1 MPFWYG
7 EGTMKEF
14 FTVMDVDQVLALVD
28 AFPRVSTDSIALEE
42 ATGRVLARDVI
53 AGCDLPGFARSTMD
67 GYAVQAASTFGAS
80 EGSPALFDLVGAVA
94 MGESA
99 AVAIAPGQA
108 ARIATGG
115 ALPPGADSVAMLEHA
130 DLLDESTIE
139 VFRSVAPGQHVIA
152 ADEDYATGAVV
163 AAAGRRL
170 RPQDTGV
177 LAAIGTTRVDVH
189 RRPKVAIISTGDEIV
204 PVDAVPG
211 PGQIR
216 DVNSFTLA
224 GLVADAGATPVALGI
239 VRDDFEALRAAS
251 ARAMEQCDMVLVSGG
266 SSVGVRDFT
275 VEVISS
281 FADSRILVHGVS
293 ISPGKPTILARVL
306 NRPFWGLP
314 GHVASAMIVF
324 SRIVK
329 PFLLHAGGIRDPL
342 AQEIRL
348 PARLSRN
355 LASAQGR
362 TDFVRV
368 RVGRGAEGLW
378 AEPIPGKS
386 GLLNTMV
393 KGDGLIEIAK
403 NVEGLEAGAPV
414 EVILF

>member
-1 MPFWYG
+1 
-7 EGTMKEF
+7 MKEF
-14 FTVMDVDQVLALVD
+14 FTVMDVDQVLALVGE
-28 AFPRVSTDSIALEE
+28 FSPTPTETVALGE
-42 ATGRVLARDVI
+42 ATGRVLAREVT
-53 AGCDLPGFARSTMD
+53 AASDLPGFARSTVD

-80 EGSPALFDLVGAVA
+80 EGSPALFDVIGAIA
-94 MGESA
+94 MGA
-99 AVAIAPGQA
+99 AAEVAIGPAQA

-115 ALPPGADSVAMLEHA
+115 ALPPGADSVVMLEHA
-130 DLLDESTIE
+130 DIVDERTIE
-139 VFRSVAPGQHVIA
+139 VLRSVAPGQHVIA
-152 ADEDYATGAVV
+152 ADEDYPAGSVV

-189 RRPKVAIISTGDEIV
+189 HRPKVAIISTGDEVV
-204 PVDAVPG
+204 PINAVPG
-211 PGQIR
+211 PGQVR

-239 VRDDFEALRAAS
+239 VRDDFDALRAAS
-251 ARAMEQCDMVLVSGG
+251 ARAVAECDMVLISGG

-275 VEVISS
+275 VAVISS
-281 FADSRILVHGVS
+281 FPDSRILVHGIS

-314 GHVASAMIVF
+314 GHVASAMVVF
-324 SRIVK
+324 AQIVK
-329 PFLLHAGGIRDPL
+329 PFLLQLAGIHAPL
-342 AQEIRL
+342 AQEVRL

-355 LASAQGR
+355 LVSAQGR

-368 RVGRGAEGLW
+368 RVVSGEEGLW
-378 AEPIPGKS
+378 AEPILGKS

-393 KGDGLIEIAK
+393 KGDGVIEIEK
-403 NVEGLEAGAPV
+403 NVEGLEVGARV

>member
-1 MPFWYG
+1 
-7 EGTMKEF
+7 MKEF

-28 AFPRVSTDSIALEE
+28 GFPRVPSETVGLAE
-42 ATGRVLARDVI
+42 ATGRVLARDVV
-53 AGCDLPGFARSTMD
+53 AGSNLPGFARSTVD

-80 EGSPALFDLVGAVA
+80 EASPALFDVVGTVA
-94 MGESA
+94 MGEDA
-99 AVAIAPGQA
+99 RVAVAPAQA

-115 ALPPGADSVAMLEHA
+115 ALPRGADSVVMLEHA
-130 DLLDESTIE
+130 DALDERTIE

-152 ADEDYATGAVV
+152 ADEDYPAGAVV

-177 LAAIGTTRVDVH
+177 LAAIGTTWVDVH

-204 PVDAVPG
+204 PVDAVPD

-224 GLVADAGATPVALGI
+224 GLVADAGATPIALGI
-239 VRDDFEALRAAS
+239 VRDDVEALRAAS
-251 ARAMEQCDMVLVSGG
+251 ARAIEECDMVLVSGG

-281 FADSRILVHGVS
+281 FAGSQILAHGIS

-314 GHVASAMIVF
+314 GHVASAMVVF

-329 PFLLHAGGIRDPL
+329 PFLLHVAGIRDPL

-368 RVGRGAEGLW
+368 RLVCSEERLW
-378 AEPIPGKS
+378 AEPILGKS

-403 NVEGLEAGAPV
+403 NVEGLEAGARV
-414 EVILF
+414 EVLLF

>member
-1 MPFWYG
+1 
-7 EGTMKEF
+7 MKEF
-14 FTVMDVDQVLALVD
+14 FTVMDVDQVLALVG
-28 AFPRVSTDSIALEE
+28 AFPRVPTEPVVLAG
-42 ATGRVLARDVI
+42 ATGRVLARDVV
-53 AGCDLPGFARSTMD
+53 AASDLPGFARSTVD

-80 EGSPALFDLVGAVA
+80 EGSPALFDVVGAVT
-94 MGESA
+94 MGA
-99 AVAIAPGQA
+99 AAGVVIAPSQA

-115 ALPPGADSVAMLEHA
+115 ALPPGADSVVMREHA
-130 DLLDESTIE
+130 DVLDERTIE
-139 VFRSVAPGQHVIA
+139 VLRSVAPGQHVIA
-152 ADEDYATGAVV
+152 DDEDYPAGAVV
-163 AAAGRRL
+163 ASAGRRL

-177 LAAIGTTRVDVH
+177 LAAVGTTRVDVF
-189 RRPKVAIISTGDEIV
+189 RRPKVAILSTGDEVV
-204 PVDAVPG
+204 PVDAVPA

-224 GLVADAGATPVALGI
+224 GLAVDAGATPVALGI
-239 VRDDFEALRAAS
+239 VKDDFEALRAAS
-251 ARAMEQCDMVLVSGG
+251 ARAIETCDMVLVSGG

-281 FADSRILVHGVS
+281 FADSEILVHGIS
-293 ISPGKPTILARVL
+293 ISPGKPTILARVQS
-306 NRPFWGLP
+306 RPFWGLP

-324 SRIVK
+324 ARIVK
-329 PFLLHAGGIRDPL
+329 PFLLHLGGIGAPL

-368 RVGRGAEGLW
+368 RVASGEDGLW
-378 AEPIPGKS
+378 AEPILGKS

-393 KGDGLIEIAK
+393 KADGVIEIAK
-403 NVEGLEAGAPV
+403 NDEGLEAGARV

>member
-1 MPFWYG
+1 
-7 EGTMKEF
+7 MKEF
-14 FTVMDVDQVLALVD
+14 FTVMDVDQVLALVEGFSR
-28 AFPRVSTDSIALEE
+28 APAEAVGLQE
-42 ATGRVLARDVI
+42 ATGRVLAEAVL
-53 AGCDLPGFARSTMD
+53 AGCDLPGFARSTVD
-67 GYAVQAASTFGAS
+67 GYAVQAASSFGAS
-80 EGSPALFDLVGAVA
+80 EGSPALFDVIGTVA
-94 MGESA
+94 MGEEA
-99 AVAIAPGQA
+99 GVAVAPAQA

-115 ALPPGADSVAMLEHA
+115 ALPPGADSVVMLEHA
-130 DLLDESTIE
+130 DVLDERTIE

-152 ADEDYATGAVV
+152 ADEDYPAGAVV

-177 LAAIGTTRVDVH
+177 LAAIGTARVDVH
-189 RRPKVAIISTGDEIV
+189 RRPRVAIISTGDEIV
-204 PVDAVPG
+204 PVDAVPAH
-211 PGQIR
+211 GQIR

-224 GLVADAGATPVALGI
+224 GLVAAAGATPVALGI
-239 VRDDFEALRAAS
+239 VPDDFEALRAAS
-251 ARAMEQCDMVLVSGG
+251 ARALAACDMVLISGG
-266 SSVGVRDFT
+266 SSVGARDFT

-281 FADSRILVHGVS
+281 FADSRILAHGIS

-306 NRPFWGLP
+306 DRPFWGLP

-324 SRIVK
+324 ARIVR
-329 PFLLHAGGIRDPL
+329 PFLLHIGGIRDPL

-368 RVGRGAEGLW
+368 RVVGGEEGLW
-378 AEPIPGKS
+378 AEPVLGKS

-393 KGDGLIEIAK
+393 KGDGVIEIGK
-403 NVEGLEAGAPV
+403 NVEGLEAGARV